1 MNWYIKGV
9 RSGKWHTYI
18 HIHIYTDVYIYIKG
32 PLKVDYD
39 ILNGTLKGVLD
50 GILKVYE
57 MVY

>member
-1 MNWYIKGV
+1 MVYIYTY
-9 RSGKWHTYI
+9 TYI
-18 HIHIYTDVYIYIKG
+18 YIYIYIKG

-39 ILNGTLKGVLD
+39 ILNGTLKGILD

>member
-1 MNWYIKGV
+1 MVNG
-9 RSGKWHTYI
+9 
-18 HIHIYTDVYIYIKG
+18 IHIYIYIYIQMYIYIKG

>member
-9 RSGKWHTYI
+9 RSGKWYTYI
-18 HIHIYTDVYIYIKG
+18 HIHIYTYIYIKG

-39 ILNGTLKGVLD
+39 ILNGTLKGILD